1 MVKIVEEQSKKKT
14 GITYKKLWI
23 MLINRDMMKKDLREG
38 CDLSTASMAKLAK
51 GRNINTD
58 ILVRICNFLRCDIS
72 DICEVVLSDE
82 ESADQNFE
90 DA

>member
-82 ESADQNFE
+82 ESADQNIE

>member
-1 MVKIVEEQSKKKT
+1 MVNIVEEQSKKKT